1 MRLYLDTAD
10 VAAWDDLMPTGI
22 FHGITTNPLLA
33 ARAGLSYPDINWSDF
48 AGQARA
54 LGAKELHAQVYGA
67 PECYIDWAA
76 GLYEAGKAH
85 GIETV
90 VKIPLVE
97 PAIRATPAIKALGG
111 RILMTACY
119 DAKQMFVAQGLGADY
134 IAPYFGRMVEAGIDA
149 VAQLA
154 AMKDIQT
161 KGPGRCEVLI
171 ASLRSSDQ
179 MIELAGHGLDVFT
192 IAPDIARGLLADDRS
207 TAAYAEFERAAADQ
221 RNSED

>member
-10 VAAWDDLMPTGI
+10 TQAWDALMPTGM

-33 ARAGLSYPDINWSDF
+33 ARAGYAYGDINWHDL
-48 AGQARA
+48 AGKARE
-54 LGAKELHAQVYGA
+54 LGAQELHAQVAGPVDGYV
-67 PECYIDWAA
+67 DWAGA
-76 GLYEAGKAH
+76 LYQAGKAH

-90 VKIPLVE
+90 VKIPLIEASV
-97 PAIRATPAIKALGG
+97 RATPAIKCLGG

-149 VAQLA
+149 VTHLA

-161 KGPGRCEVLI
+161 KGEGGCRIVV
-171 ASLRSSDQ
+171 ASLRSPDQ
-179 MIELAGHGLDVFT
+179 MIELAAHGLD
-192 IAPDIARGLLADDRS
+192 
-207 TAAYAEFERAAADQ
+207 
-221 RNSED
+221 